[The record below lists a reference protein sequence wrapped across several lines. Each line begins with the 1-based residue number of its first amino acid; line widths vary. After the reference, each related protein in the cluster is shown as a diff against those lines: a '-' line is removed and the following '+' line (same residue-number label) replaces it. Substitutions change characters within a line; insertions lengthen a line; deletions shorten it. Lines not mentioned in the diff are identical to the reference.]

1 LPEDKLEEIRS
12 LQADRK
18 VAMVGD
24 GINDAPALARAD
36 VGLAM
41 GCGADIS
48 RQTADVCL
56 LSNDLRQILELT
68 DLSRDTVRTIRWNL
82 TWSFA
87 YNTLAIP
94 VAAVGWLNPIIAALA
109 MAVSS
114 LLVVSNSLRLSKD
127 PTASPSN
134 GSLSNTAPVGQSR
147 FDASNSSSTSNPN
160 AGEFEE
166 NPSEVSA

>member
-1 LPEDKLEEIRS
+1 MVQVLTGDSPQRGDVLAAELSVPVRAGLLPEDKLDEIRA
-12 LQADRK
+12 LQASRK

-87 YNTLAIP
+87 YNTTGHSRRCRGLAQSDHRGP
-94 VAAVGWLNPIIAALA
+94 CDG
-109 MAVSS
+109 
-114 LLVVSNSLRLSKD
+114 
-127 PTASPSN
+127 
-134 GSLSNTAPVGQSR
+134 GQ
-147 FDASNSSSTSNPN
+147 
-160 AGEFEE
+160 
-166 NPSEVSA
+166 